1 MDEGAEN
8 EVMNYGAT
16 HGNEER
22 SEEKNLEEV
31 YEELGLG
38 KAQYYTWTA
47 LMFVAFSDVSELVI
61 LAVLIPY
68 LRCEWNLSLVFE
80 VAIGCS
86 VFFFY
91 AIGGVLFGSLSD
103 KIGRRQTI
111 LIAGFILSVS
121 SFLSAASINKWMF
134 LFTRISVGLCIGAN
148 FPTALVFSSE
158 ITCAKYKEY
167 GVFSLLLIGNIS
179 LLVISIE
186 AVLFLNTFGW
196 RVFIIV
202 ANLPILIAIVILAMV
217 PESPRYLVASGQED
231 EAKNALRIY
240 FDWNN
245 KPFPENLRIKTFNE
259 ERGTL
264 SDVLKPQFRKETILL
279 SIMYAGNIFLIF
291 GLIVYLPFAVSRDI
305 CGGVGSGSIERTCK
319 TLTRSELL
327 DLAFI
332 SAAGL
337 FAVTLGLLVAKKLGR
352 VWPIKAFGII
362 VFLFTASLLVCIN
375 INFTKAA
382 FFFIKFFACAFNI
395 IIWIIIPEIYP
406 TVIRNTAT
414 GVINFWGKSAG
425 AISTFL
431 VYFLYSFSPLYVII
445 GFVIASLF
453 SMIGGI
459 LWWKETKDA
468 TYEEVIADC
477 NHAD

>member
-1 MDEGAEN
+1 
-8 EVMNYGAT
+8 MN
-16 HGNEER
+16 H
-22 SEEKNLEEV
+22 S
-31 YEELGLG
+31 
-38 KAQYYTWTA
+38 
-47 LMFVAFSDVSELVI
+47 
-61 LAVLIPY
+61 
-68 LRCEWNLSLVFE
+68 
-80 VAIGCS
+80 
-86 VFFFY
+86 
-91 AIGGVLFGSLSD
+91 
-103 KIGRRQTI
+103 
-111 LIAGFILSVS
+111 
-121 SFLSAASINKWMF
+121 
-134 LFTRISVGLCIGAN
+134 
-148 FPTALVFSSE
+148 
-158 ITCAKYKEY
+158 
-167 GVFSLLLIGNIS
+167 
-179 LLVISIE
+179 
-186 AVLFLNTFGW
+186 
-196 RVFIIV
+196 
-202 ANLPILIAIVILAMV
+202 
-217 PESPRYLVASGQED
+217 
-231 EAKNALRIY
+231 
-240 FDWNN
+240 
-245 KPFPENLRIKTFNE
+245 
-259 ERGTL
+259 
-264 SDVLKPQFRKETILL
+264 
-279 SIMYAGNIFLIF
+279 
-291 GLIVYLPFAVSRDI
+291 
-305 CGGVGSGSIERTCK
+305 
-319 TLTRSELL
+319 SELL

-362 VFLFTASLLVCIN
+362 VFLFTTSLLVCIN